1 MFRLNLS
8 QRVIAFM
15 FGISSQS
22 RVSEAIDSVSQ
33 VLLERFVP
41 RNLGYSH
48 LNREQLMEH
57 MRSSFSTVLDIS
69 PENIILILDGT
80 YLYVE
85 KSSDH
90 DLQRRSYSSHKHRN
104 LFKPML
110 VVTPDGYIVEAE
122 GLYYSDGNYLILN
135 LFRSLINSSH

>member
-41 RNLGYSH
+41 SNLGYSH

-135 LFRSLINSSH
+135 LFRSLINCSH